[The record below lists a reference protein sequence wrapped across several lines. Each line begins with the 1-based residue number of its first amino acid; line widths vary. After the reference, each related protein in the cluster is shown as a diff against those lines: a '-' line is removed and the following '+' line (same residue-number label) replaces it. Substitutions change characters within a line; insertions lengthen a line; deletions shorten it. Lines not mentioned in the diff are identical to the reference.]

1 MKKEKEKDKEN
12 HEGDVSYNPK
22 RNSEKIQQEE
32 ERSIDIESNN
42 QEEEEKEVKEK
53 IIDRMIDRNTSSKPE
68 QGTNKNSVLR
78 SIDDRTIYDLQTLLS
93 QRHDR
98 LESAFYKRYQYNTS
112 IKRGQDFFLNHV
124 DSKLSLVVMYAD
136 L

>member
-22 RNSEKIQQEE
+22 RNSEKIHQQEE

-53 IIDRMIDRNTSSKPE
+53 IIDRMTTELSMIYKHYSPKDMIDLRVPSMSVINTIH
-68 QGTNKNSVLR
+68 Q
-78 SIDDRTIYDLQTLLS
+78 
-93 QRHDR
+93 
-98 LESAFYKRYQYNTS
+98 
-112 IKRGQDFFLNHV
+112 
-124 DSKLSLVVMYAD
+124 
-136 L
+136 